1 MSNPAQRRFKIAMF
15 MLWLAYM
22 LVLVGVVTYFRNGTP
37 SGVPAYAAA
46 ILPALPIVGMFF
58 AIGRYLIEESDEY
71 LRMKMNRQVLVATAL
86 TLTVATIWGFLEN
99 FDLVRHIDS
108 YWAAVVWF
116 FGLSVGRLYN
126 RYTIGDGGC

>member
-1 MSNPAQRRFKIAMF
+1 MSNPAQCRFKIAML
-15 MLWLAYM
+15 MLWIAYM
-22 LVLVGVVTYFRNGTP
+22 LVLFGVVAFFRDGSPTGI
-37 SGVPAYAAA
+37 SAYAAA

-58 AIGRYLIEESDEY
+58 AIARYLVEEKDEY

-86 TLTVATIWGFLEN
+86 MLTVATIWGFLEN
-99 FDLVRHIDS
+99 FDLVQHIDS